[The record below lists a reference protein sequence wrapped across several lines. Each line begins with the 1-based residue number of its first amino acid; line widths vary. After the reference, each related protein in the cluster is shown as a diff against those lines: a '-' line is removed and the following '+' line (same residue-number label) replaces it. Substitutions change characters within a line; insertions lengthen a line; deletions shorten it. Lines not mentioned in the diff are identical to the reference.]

1 MAKIGYTVTDT
12 EVHIHY
18 NKSDVF
24 NYCASNPTALVWF
37 AITVLVAMLLESF
50 PLTLFCGAMF
60 IFRCFEL
67 YYIHRMA
74 KLICSVQKVAPH
86 IMKRA
91 IEAFEE
97 EN

>member
-1 MAKIGYTVTDT
+1 MGYTVTDND
-12 EVHIHY
+12 VHIHY

-24 NYCASNPTALVWF
+24 NYCARNPTALVWF
-37 AITVLVAMLLESF
+37 AITVWVALLTESF
-50 PLTLFCGAMF
+50 PLALFCGATF

-67 YYIHRMA
+67 YFTHRMV

-86 IMKRA
+86 TMKQA

-97 EN
+97 ES